1 MNEVDIQINIFT
13 FVTGVVSVDDKQLQI
28 NAEEGIATAESV
40 NFFNNLFDSVNGN
53 KKNENDDNELRRAV
67 IENSA
72 HHEFWVSAKNVLR
85 NMFYVEKVSRKIVPS
100 VPTLTNWSFSINGFQ
115 KIWKILKEKYSFNQF
130 NTRLCNQDPLENFFG
145 QIRSHAV
152 RHTNPTPRQFEDS
165 FITLLVSNMKSV
177 SIIGSNCET
186 VDGDFMLFSLEECLK
201 QDISNVETDGVVR
214 NNDCNDEPCE
224 LISDKIVA
232 EESIVASLL
241 ERSQEI
247 TILILKEVNYCS
259 ACNDN
264 FKNNGF
270 LVCIRQIT
278 CTVNKLLKT
287 RAHRRNIAKVLIQ
300 HFESWHINMD
310 WHECIEHHANM
321 FKMIVRIIVIK
332 TIVWWCEKKNV
343 LTKTNPDNEKLQ
355 CDMLKDVFEMRRMRE
370 CYRNEKSKRKCV
382 LQEYRHS
389 IRKKMK
395 K

>member
-1 MNEVDIQINIFT
+1 M
-13 FVTGVVSVDDKQLQI
+13 SVDDKQLQI
-28 NAEEGIATAESV
+28 NTEEGIATAESV
-40 NFFNNLFDSVNGN
+40 NFLNNLFDSVNGDIRN
-53 KKNENDDNELRRAV
+53 GNDDNELRRAV

-72 HHEFWVSAKNVLR
+72 HHDFWVSAKNVLR

-115 KIWKILKEKYSFNQF
+115 KIWKILHEKYSFNKF

-214 NNDCNDEPCE
+214 NNDCNDEPYE

-247 TILILKEVNYCS
+247 IIFILKEVNHCS

-264 FKNNGF
+264 FKNNEF

-321 FKMIVRIIVIK
+321 LKIIVRVIVIK
-332 TIVWWCEKKNV
+332 TIVSWCEKKCIN
-343 LTKTNPDNEKLQ
+343 KN
-355 CDMLKDVFEMRRMRE
+355 
-370 CYRNEKSKRKCV
+370 
-382 LQEYRHS
+382 
-389 IRKKMK
+389 
-395 K
+395 